1 MKSICLTALIIA
13 SAGVAFAQT
22 GVNPGKEDMPE
33 AEKIYSPYVER
44 TVTDRNFAEG
54 LFWGDTHLH
63 TSSSADAGMLGNK
76 LGPEDAYR
84 FALGEEVITSTGQRA
99 RLIRPLDFLVV
110 SDHAENLGLAPF
122 IAESNPELLK
132 TEYGKKWSDMV
143 KAGNGYEAFL
153 EWGMVGVAQNTDV
166 INSPKMQRT
175 IWDRQIEAAE
185 RFNDPGSFTAFI
197 GFEWTSINNMENPS
211 NLHRVI
217 IFKDNADKATQ
228 VLPLLHFR
236 LSRPREALGVIRN
249 SHWKTSSP
257 TTAPGTRRTLPAS
270 MRNRTGCCRTNTPAP
285 RSRLD
290 SSRNRSWVPT
300 HSSSA

>member
-249 SHWKTSSP
+249 TGAAFWPSH
-257 TTAPGTRRTLPAS
+257 TTATSVT
-270 MRNRTGCCRTNTPAP
+270 
-285 RSRLD
+285 
-290 SSRNRSWVPT
+290 V
-300 HSSSA
+300 